1 MKVKDAIKILQELDE
16 NDNIFCVV
24 YTRDDVALVDESLTM
39 LVTDENW
46 DNIVESMDNLP
57 IGDDFQDLVNLEMD
71 GVNAQ

>member
-1 MKVKDAIKILQELDE
+1 MKVKQAIQILQELDE

-24 YTRDDVALVDESLTM
+24 YTRNDVVLVDESLTM

-71 GVNAQ
+71 KVDA